1 MLWWKRRGGG
11 REGVSTYLQT
21 LLTGLDGGDVASDTT
36 TDDDEVLL
44 LSLGSV

>member
-1 MLWWKRRGGG
+1 MRRGLW
-11 REGVSTYLQT
+11 EGVSTHLQA

-36 TDDDEVLL
+36 ADDDEVLL